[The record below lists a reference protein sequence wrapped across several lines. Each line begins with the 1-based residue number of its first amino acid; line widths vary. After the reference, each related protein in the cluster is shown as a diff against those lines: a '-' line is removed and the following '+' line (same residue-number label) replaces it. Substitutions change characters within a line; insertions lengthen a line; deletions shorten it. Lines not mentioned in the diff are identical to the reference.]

1 MNLVCKNV
9 ENEKELTEVLRLFF
23 PTFDNDTEGTIY
35 FEKTETENIIT
46 INNKELRFKK
56 YLPKEKNDEKRALY
70 LALSSVFNKQFEW
83 GSLTGVHPT
92 KIAYDL
98 LENGT
103 PSHLL
108 KETLIKDYNLSPNKA
123 KLVKDVISNQ
133 NCIIKNDNL
142 IDIFVNIPICPSRC
156 KYCSFISA
164 ESCKLGDKI
173 EKYVSSLLKEI
184 KAVKKIINQKNLI
197 VRSIYIGGGTPT
209 VLSAENLD
217 KILKELSYPSVEFT
231 VEAGRPDT
239 ITKEKLEVLK
249 NNKVTRICV
258 NPQTFCNKTLKLIGR
273 NHTVKDVVSAYA
285 LAVQFGFDVNLDL
298 IAGLPGEKFQ
308 TFKKSIE
315 TAIEMAPTN
324 ITVHSLALKRGSIIT
339 NEKIKNKETN
349 FDFPSPSEVEKMI
362 SYSNTRLLEEG
373 YFPYYLYRQKNT
385 PLGLENVGYC
395 QKGKPCIFNIDSMEE
410 TCSVIAC
417 GANAISK
424 RVFSVENKIE
434 RSPNVKFIDEYIQ
447 RLDEMIERKI
457 NLFS

>member
-1 MNLVCKNV
+1 MELKCKNV
-9 ENEKELTEVLRLFF
+9 ENEKELNEVLRLFF
-23 PTFDNDTEGTIY
+23 PTFDDNANGIVY
-35 FEKTETENIIT
+35 FEKNETDNIIT
-46 INNKELRFKK
+46 INNKTYKFKK
-56 YLPKEKNDEKRALY
+56 YLKKTKNDEKRALY
-70 LALSSVFNKQFEW
+70 LALSKEFNKQFEW
-83 GSLTGVHPT
+83 GSITGVHPT

-98 LENGT
+98 LKNET

-108 KETLIKDYNLSPNKA
+108 KETLIKDYNLSEKKA
-123 KLVKDVISNQ
+123 KLLKDVISNQ

-156 KYCSFISA
+156 KYCSFISS
-164 ESCKLGDKI
+164 ESSKLGKTIDD
-173 EKYVSSLLKEI
+173 YVNCLVKEI
-184 KAVKKIINQKNLI
+184 KAIKKIINKKSYI
-197 VRSIYIGGGTPT
+197 VRSIYVGGGTPT

-231 VEAGRPDT
+231 VEAGRADT

-258 NPQTFCNKTLKLIGR
+258 NPQTFCERTLKLIGR

-339 NEKIKNKETN
+339 NEKIKNKETS
-349 FDFPSPSEVEKMI
+349 FDFPSPPEVEKMI
-362 SYSNTRLLEEG
+362 SYSNTRLLKEG
-373 YFPYYLYRQKNT
+373 YSPYYLYRQKNT

-424 RVFSVENKIE
+424 RVFSVENRIE
-434 RSPNVKFIDEYIQ
+434 RTPNVKFINEYIQ
-447 RLDEMIERKI
+447 RLDEMIERKKT
-457 NLFS
+457 LFA